1 MQMRNYKDIAS
12 EKKQQSHVYAFYVV
26 NLSNDK
32 FNFNNKF
39 IH

>member
-1 MQMRNYKDIAS
+1 MQMRNYKDI
-12 EKKQQSHVYAFYVV
+12 EKKQQSHVDAFYVV

-32 FNFNNKF
+32 FNFNDKF